1 MKLGALF
8 SGGKDSTY
16 AIYRAKYE
24 GHGISCLV
32 TIFPKSEESHLL
44 HHPNIGLTVL
54 QAKAMN
60 IPQITVGLDSD
71 DTRIEVD
78 NLKKALKTAKEQFG
92 IEGVVHGGIR
102 SAFQKNHFETICRS
116 LNLGVVSPLWNV
128 NESIYLHDLIQSG
141 FQFVITSVT
150 AQGLDSSWLGKEMTL
165 PDIEKLIAMSSKF
178 GFNASFEGGEAETF
192 VVSCPLFSGRIKIIK
207 SNEIWDG
214 YRGRFEIT
222 EAVLEK

>member
-8 SGGKDSTY
+8 SGGKDSAF
-16 AIYRAKYE
+16 AIYRAKSE
-24 GHGISCLV
+24 GHDISCLV
-32 TIFPKSEESHLL
+32 TVFPKSEESHLL

-78 NLKKALKTAKEQFG
+78 NLKKSLKTAKEQFG

-141 FQFVITSVT
+141 FQFIVTSVT
-150 AQGLDSSWLGKEMTL
+150 AQGLDNSWLGKEMTIH
-165 PDIEKLIAMSSKF
+165 DVEKLIVLSSKF
-178 GFNASFEGGEAETF
+178 GFNASFEGGEAGDICSIMSF
-192 VVSCPLFSGRIKIIK
+192 VFWAHQDCKIKRNMGWVQRK
-207 SNEIWDG
+207 
-214 YRGRFEIT
+214 
-222 EAVLEK
+222 V